1 MPSLSSDGARQDI
14 PLPGDPP
21 PKDPPPNGPSVLHVR
36 DLDVAYGRALTAL
49 RGVCLEV
56 PAGGAVALLGAN
68 GAGKST
74 LLRSL
79 SGTLRLH
86 RGAITAGSVHYGDVR
101 LTGQDPVAAVRAGVV
116 QVPEGRRVFAGLTVD
131 ENLRAGGLGL
141 GRRAPAVVKA
151 AREQVFGL
159 FPRLAERR
167 AQRAGL
173 LSGGEQQMLAIGRAL
188 MAAPRLLLLDE
199 PSLGLAPLMV
209 ERIAEVIR
217 EINAQGT
224 SILLV
229 EQNAAMALALSDHAY
244 VLEVG
249 EVRLAGPAAELAR
262 TDAVRRLY
270 LGEEAG
276 PEAVGPD
283 KADTDPDAP
292 KPRTA
297 PTGPP
302 SDSEAGVDA
311 VVGSSSGP
319 ESGVDAVVGSSS
331 GPESGVDAVVGPSLD
346 PEPGA
351 VGAVGSPSYLEAGM
365 DAVVGSSRGSEAGMD
380 AAVGPS
386 PDPEPGAVGSPP
398 DPDTGT
404 VGAVGPPGGQ
414 RTTNEGQ
421 GVS

>member
-1 MPSLSSDGARQDI
+1 M
-14 PLPGDPP
+14 
-21 PKDPPPNGPSVLHVR
+21 LHVR

-217 EINAQGT
+217 EINEQGT

-276 PEAVGPD
+276 PEAMGPGE
-283 KADTDPDAP
+283 ATAAPDTPGPHPAP
-292 KPRTA
+292 P
-297 PTGPP
+297 GPP
-302 SDSEAGVDA
+302 PGPEAGTD
-311 VVGSSSGP
+311 
-319 ESGVDAVVGSSS
+319 
-331 GPESGVDAVVGPSLD
+331 
-346 PEPGA
+346 
-351 VGAVGSPSYLEAGM
+351 GAVGSSPGPEAGT
-365 DAVVGSSRGSEAGMD
+365 DGAAG
-380 AAVGPS
+380 P
-386 PDPEPGAVGSPP
+386 PP

-404 VGAVGPPGGQ
+404 EGAAGPPGGQ
-414 RTTNEGQ
+414 RTTTEGQRTTAEGQ
-421 GVS
+421 GVA